1 MKVGYIG
8 LGLMGRGMALNLV
21 KGGIDLLVYDL
32 DPAAVQAL
40 TDAGA
45 APATSVAE
53 LARQVDVLFTSL
65 PGPPQ
70 VEAVVLGEGGIVHS
84 MKPGLVLFELSTS
97 SLALAKRIDREIRDR
112 GGVMMDAPV
121 SGGPAGA
128 ASGDLAFWVGGEKDI
143 FDRHQDLLG
152 AMGDKAIYLG
162 PLGAGT
168 VTKLVNNLL
177 GQMILAS
184 MAEVFSLGVK
194 AGLDPLDL
202 WEALRL
208 GVVGKQSVLN
218 MLTKQFLPG
227 KYDTPAF
234 AMKLGHKDVALA
246 TAMAKELGVPM
257 RLANMTLEEM
267 TEALARGLGEMDTR
281 VHMRLQLERAGVEIA
296 VEEGRLA
303 RVLAAQT

>member
-21 KGGIDLLVYDL
+21 KGDIDLVVYDL

-45 APATSVAE
+45 ASATSVAE
-53 LARQVDVLFTSL
+53 LARQVDVIFTSL

-70 VEAVVLGEGGIVHS
+70 VEAVVLGEGGIVQS

-97 SLALAKRIDREIRDR
+97 SLSLAKRIDQEIRDR

-128 ASGDLAFWVGGEKDI
+128 ASGDLAFWVGGDKDI
-143 FDRHQDLLG
+143 FDRHQGLLG

-267 TEALARGLGEMDTR
+267 TEALARGLGDMDTR

-303 RVLAAQT
+303 RVLSAQI